1 MKPINDQNIDEIMF
15 QLIEGEIT
23 GIDREM
29 LLEAIQADPAY
40 ASLWSVWQ
48 NTVLKPEAE
57 SPSMDLSKL
66 KKRGGFIVQFNIRY
80 AAAAVLILSL
90 GLSLY
95 MVLRPEKEIYT
106 ADKIKPV
113 ISAPASKMPV
123 IAKDSL
129 LENKFVRD
137 TFVPFR
143 EKVKHIADAPE
154 TDNRQFDSEL
164 FVEDKIARNE
174 FIKPAI
180 NEIST
185 SDTGNIIQSALK
197 PVMAEQNL
205 IVTVETE
212 SYSKTAKNT
221 DIKNRGFF
229 SRILGTSKIRIEND
243 SNTFSNKK
251 IILQNNKYE
260 IIAGF

>member
-23 GIDREM
+23 GKEREI
-29 LLEAIQADPAY
+29 LLDAIKADPAY

-48 NTVLKPEAE
+48 NTVLSPEAE
-57 SPSMDLSKL
+57 SPSMDISKL
-66 KKRGGFIVQFNIRY
+66 KKRTGFIVHFNIRY

-95 MVLRPEKEIYT
+95 MILKQEKEIYT

-113 ISAPASKMPV
+113 ISTPASKMPV
-123 IAKDSL
+123 IAKDSM
-129 LENKFVRD
+129 LENKFGRD

-143 EKVKHIADAPE
+143 EKVKHIAKAPVIK
-154 TDNRQFDSEL
+154 QFESEL
-164 FVEDKIARNE
+164 IVEDKIALND
-174 FIKPAI
+174 FIKPVI
-180 NEIST
+180 TET
-185 SDTGNIIQSALK
+185 RPSDTFNKVQTLHK
-197 PVMAEQNL
+197 PVIVEQNL
-205 IVTVETE
+205 VVTVETE
-212 SYSKTAKNT
+212 TYSKTAKNT
-221 DIKNRGFF
+221 DTKNRGFF
-229 SRILGTSKIRIEND
+229 SRILGSSKIRIEND
-243 SNTFSNKK
+243 SNTISNKK